1 MGFSEEWEERYRENT
16 QMSRWPWSDLVSLIM
31 RYGRPNK
38 KNFKVLELGCGVGAN
53 IPLFESLGVDYYSV
67 EGSSTAVQ
75 QIHQQYPQLK
85 NNVCL
90 GDFTLSLPDGE
101 FDLIVDRASLTSNHE
116 QSIRNSLKNCYKQ
129 LVKGG
134 KFIGVDW
141 YSTEYSDY
149 LNGEPAEDCWTRKH
163 FTDGYFARAGRVHFS
178 DKEHLLDLF
187 NNFKMLTMDHK
198 RYKRVLP
205 DDGWE
210 LASWNFVAEK

>member
-85 NNVCL
+85 SNVYL

-149 LNGEPAEDCWTRKH
+149 RNGEPAEDCWTRNN
-163 FTDGYFARAGRVHFS
+163 FTKGYFAQAGRVHFS
-178 DKEHLLDLF
+178 DKDHLLDLF

-198 RYKRVLP
+198 RCKRVLP